1 MKTEIIA
8 GVLGALGT
16 GVAIGIQS
24 TLSSRTGS
32 LIGDVNTGFITNII
46 GGIAA
51 GILLL
56 LVTVRKGSG
65 LPDVPGKAILMLTAA
80 GLLGILIITGISF
93 SLKRAGVAAGLATVI
108 LGQMAISAIVDTV
121 GAGGV
126 DPIPLSLQRMI
137 GLALMA
143 ASVYFLVPKS

>member
-16 GVAIGIQS
+16 GAAIGIQS

-32 LIGDVNTGFITNII
+32 LIGDVNTGFLTNII

-65 LPDVPGKAILMLTAA
+65 MPEVPGQAIPMLIAA